1 MAQVGVREHGL
12 ATLATRPTEWQ
23 APSTFRMNLI
33 NPKDDQVV
41 PQFADIRD
49 TSRRFVLLLGA
60 LGVLALVGLL
70 GARPAYRWFKSQRAL
85 AMVAQGEAA
94 ALTNDWV
101 QVGRVVQT
109 TLRLAPEEIRVLRLA
124 ARYSSHEN
132 LPAGLNYWQMV
143 QAKEPLSLD
152 DQYEYANVAVNLGR
166 TDVSA
171 QLLQSLVATNQI
183 DPKVLRLV
191 VIHSQA
197 VGSMNEAINAA
208 RRWVSEAPGNE
219 EAENALANLLFGRPN
234 PAERREGRGLL
245 WGLALGKSRFSTN
258 AVEKLAA
265 SPELSQGEN
274 LVLLRQIENRPE
286 QLVTSYVLRIKL
298 NPSQE
303 ADLVNGMVKAVLEDG
318 SVPQLAAAASWLADN
333 KHGSRV
339 LDVLPMKIAEKNPV
353 LMTGRLQAL
362 LENGQT
368 AEVKRFLELDT
379 SKVEAFMLHCLR
391 AYAAQKEGKPQLMA
405 GHFENALAA
414 AGGAPSRLRFVAGY
428 AERIGQPVAAISA
441 YKRLMGWPPATLES
455 AQNILRLAS
464 ALNDTRTLRE
474 STSQLSNYLPGDRG
488 VAILDAYLGALLQDT
503 SARAKEN
510 LLRLLGDKPNESDA
524 VLALALIDLRI
535 GESQAALARLEKM
548 PPSWVQATP
557 QNAAI
562 YAAVLGAN
570 EQREAA
576 RRLARGVDVS
586 KLRPEEVDLIKEFRQ

>member
-1 MAQVGVREHGL
+1 
-12 ATLATRPTEWQ
+12 
-23 APSTFRMNLI
+23 MNYI
-33 NPKDDQVV
+33 NPKDDQVA

-49 TSRRFVLLLGA
+49 TSRRFVVLLGTLA
-60 LGVLALVGLL
+60 VLALVGLL
-70 GARPAYRWFKSQRAL
+70 GARPAYRWFKGQRAR

-94 ALTNDWV
+94 ALTNDWA

-109 TLRLAPEEIRVLRLA
+109 TLRLAPEETRVLRLA

-132 LPAGLNYWQMV
+132 LPAGLNYWPMV

-152 DQYEYANVAVNLGR
+152 DQYDYASLAVSLGR

-171 QLLQSLVATNQI
+171 QLLQRLVATNQI

-208 RRWVSEAPGNE
+208 RRWVSEVPGNE
-219 EAENALANLLFGRPN
+219 EAENALAGLLFGRPS

-274 LVLLRQIENRPE
+274 LVLLKQIENRPD
-286 QLVTSYVLRIKL
+286 QLVTSYILRIKL
-298 NPSQE
+298 NPGQE
-303 ADLVNGMVKAVLEDG
+303 PELINGMVKAVLEDG

-333 KHGSRV
+333 KHVSRV
-339 LDVLPMKIAEKNPV
+339 LDVLPMKVAEKNPV

-414 AGGAPSRLRFVAGY
+414 AGGVPSRLRFVAGY
-428 AERIGQPVAAISA
+428 AERIGQPTAAISA

-474 STSQLSNYLPGDRG
+474 STGQLANYLPGDRG

-510 LLRLLGDKPNESDA
+510 LVRLLGDKPNEADA
-524 VLALALIDLRI
+524 ILALALIELRL

-548 PPSWVQATP
+548 PPGWVQLTP

-576 RRLARGVDVS
+576 RRLARGLDVS
-586 KLRPEEVDLIKEFRQ
+586 KLRPEEADLIKEFRQ

>member
-1 MAQVGVREHGL
+1 MANAG
-12 ATLATRPTEWQ
+12 WQ
-23 APSTFRMNLI
+23 PLVTFRMNYI
-33 NPKDDQVV
+33 NPKDDQVA

-49 TSRRFVLLLGA
+49 TSRRFVILLGA
-60 LGVLALVGLL
+60 LAVLALVGLL
-70 GARPAYRWFKSQRAL
+70 GARPTYRWFKNQRAL

-94 ALTNDWV
+94 AATNDWT

-109 TLRLAPEEIRVLRLA
+109 TLRLAPEELRVLRLA
-124 ARYSSHEN
+124 ARYSSRQH

-143 QAKEPLSLD
+143 QAKQPLTLD
-152 DQYEYANVAVNLGR
+152 DQFDFASLAVDLGR
-166 TDVSA
+166 TDLSA
-171 QLLQSLVATNQI
+171 HLLQQLVATNQI

-191 VIHSQA
+191 VVHSQA

-219 EAENALANLLFGRPN
+219 DAENALANLLYGRPS

-274 LVLLRQIENRPE
+274 LVLLKQIESRPD

-298 NPSQE
+298 NPNQMAE
-303 ADLVNGMVKAVLEDG
+303 LVNSMVKAVVEDG
-318 SVPQLAAAASWLADN
+318 SVAQLAAAASWLADN
-333 KHGSRV
+333 KQTARV
-339 LDVLPMKIAEKNPV
+339 LDVLPMKLAEKNPV

-362 LENGQT
+362 LELGEL

-391 AYAAQKEGKPQLMA
+391 AYSAMKEGKPQLMA

-414 AGGAPSRLRFVAGY
+414 AGGVPSRLRFVAGY
-428 AERIGQPVAAISA
+428 AERIGQPTAAISA
-441 YKRLMGWPPATLES
+441 YKRLMSWPPATLDS

-474 STSQLSNYLPGDRG
+474 STSQLSSYLPGDRG

-503 SARAKEN
+503 SARAKAN
-510 LLRLLGDKPNESDA
+510 ILRLLGDNPKESDA
-524 VLALALIDLRI
+524 TLALALIELRL
-535 GESQAALARLEKM
+535 GETQAALARLEKM
-548 PPSWVQATP
+548 PPSWVQSTP
-557 QNAAI
+557 QNAAV

-586 KLRPEEVDLIKEFRQ
+586 KLRPEEAELIKEFRQ

>member
-1 MAQVGVREHGL
+1 
-12 ATLATRPTEWQ
+12 
-23 APSTFRMNLI
+23 MNYI
-33 NPKDDQVV
+33 NPKDDQVAS
-41 PQFADIRD
+41 QFADIRD
-49 TSRRFVLLLGA
+49 TSRRFVFLLVSLA
-60 LGVLALVGLL
+60 VLALVGLL

-94 ALTNDWV
+94 ALNNDWT

-124 ARYSSHEN
+124 ARYGSREN

-152 DQYEYANVAVNLGR
+152 DQYDYASVAVNLGR
-166 TDVSA
+166 TDLSA

-219 EAENALANLLFGRPN
+219 EAEIALANLLFGRPN

-274 LVLLRQIENRPE
+274 LVLLKRIENRPD
-286 QLVTSYVLRIKL
+286 QMVTSYVLRIKL
-298 NPSQE
+298 TPDQKAE
-303 ADLVNGMVKAVLEDG
+303 LVNSMVKAVLEDG
-318 SVPQLAAAASWLADN
+318 SVPLLAAAASWLADN
-333 KHGSRV
+333 NQGPRV

-414 AGGAPSRLRFVAGY
+414 AGGVPSRLRFVAGY

-441 YKRLMGWPPATLES
+441 YKRLMAWPPATLES

-464 ALNDTRTLRE
+464 APNDTRTLRE

-503 SARAKEN
+503 SVRAKEN
-510 LLRLLGDKPNESDA
+510 LLRLLGDKPNEADA
-524 VLALALIDLRI
+524 VLALALIELRI
-535 GESQAALARLEKM
+535 GESQSALARLEKL
-548 PPSWVQATP
+548 PPSWVQVTP
-557 QNAAI
+557 QNAAV

-576 RRLARGVDVS
+576 RRLARSLDVS

>member
-1 MAQVGVREHGL
+1 M
-12 ATLATRPTEWQ
+12 EWQ
-23 APSTFRMNLI
+23 PFGTFRMNYI
-33 NPKDDQVV
+33 NPKDDQVA

-60 LGVLALVGLL
+60 LAVLALIGLL
-70 GARPAYRWFKSQRAL
+70 GARPAYRWFKNQRAL

-94 ALTNDWV
+94 AATNDWA

-143 QAKEPLSLD
+143 QSKESLSLD
-152 DQYEYANVAVNLGR
+152 DQYDYASVAVTLGR
-166 TDVSA
+166 TDLSA

-258 AVEKLAA
+258 ALENLAA

-274 LVLLRQIENRPE
+274 LVLLRQIENRPD

-298 NPSQE
+298 NPDQKAE
-303 ADLVNGMVKAVLEDG
+303 LVNSMVKAVLEDG

-333 KHGSRV
+333 NQGPRV

-441 YKRLMGWPPATLES
+441 YKRLMAWPPATLES

-503 SARAKEN
+503 SARAKEK
-510 LLRLLGDKPNESDA
+510 LLRLLGDKPNEADA
-524 VLALALIDLRI
+524 VLALALIELRI
-535 GESQAALARLEKM
+535 GESQSALARLEKL
-548 PPSWVQATP
+548 PPSWVQVTP
-557 QNAAI
+557 QNATV

-576 RRLARGVDVS
+576 RRLARSLDVS

>member
-1 MAQVGVREHGL
+1 
-12 ATLATRPTEWQ
+12 
-23 APSTFRMNLI
+23 MNYI
-33 NPKDDQVV
+33 NPKDDQVAS
-41 PQFADIRD
+41 QFADIRD
-49 TSRRFVLLLGA
+49 TTRRFVFLLVSLA
-60 LGVLALVGLL
+60 VLALVGLL

-94 ALTNDWV
+94 ALNNDWT

-124 ARYSSHEN
+124 ARYGSREN

-152 DQYEYANVAVNLGR
+152 DQYDYASVAVNLGR
-166 TDVSA
+166 TDLSA

-274 LVLLRQIENRPE
+274 LVLLKQIENRPD
-286 QLVTSYVLRIKL
+286 QMVTSYVLRIKL
-298 NPSQE
+298 TPDQKAE
-303 ADLVNGMVKAVLEDG
+303 LVNSMVKAVLEDG
-318 SVPQLAAAASWLADN
+318 SAPLLAAAASWLADN
-333 KHGSRV
+333 NQGPRV

-414 AGGAPSRLRFVAGY
+414 AGGVPSRLRFVAGY

-441 YKRLMGWPPATLES
+441 YKRLMAWPPATLES

-503 SARAKEN
+503 SVRAKEN
-510 LLRLLGDKPNESDA
+510 LLRLLGDKPNEADA
-524 VLALALIDLRI
+524 VLALALIELRT
-535 GESQAALARLEKM
+535 GESQSALARLEKL
-548 PPSWVQATP
+548 PPSWVQVTP
-557 QNAAI
+557 QNAAV

-576 RRLARGVDVS
+576 RRLARSLDVS

>member
-1 MAQVGVREHGL
+1 
-12 ATLATRPTEWQ
+12 
-23 APSTFRMNLI
+23 
-33 NPKDDQVV
+33 
-41 PQFADIRD
+41 
-49 TSRRFVLLLGA
+49 
-60 LGVLALVGLL
+60 
-70 GARPAYRWFKSQRAL
+70 
-85 AMVAQGEAA
+85 
-94 ALTNDWV
+94 
-101 QVGRVVQT
+101 
-109 TLRLAPEEIRVLRLA
+109 
-124 ARYSSHEN
+124 
-132 LPAGLNYWQMV
+132 
-143 QAKEPLSLD
+143 
-152 DQYEYANVAVNLGR
+152 
-166 TDVSA
+166 
-171 QLLQSLVATNQI
+171 
-183 DPKVLRLV
+183 
-191 VIHSQA
+191 
-197 VGSMNEAINAA
+197 
-208 RRWVSEAPGNE
+208 
-219 EAENALANLLFGRPN
+219 
-234 PAERREGRGLL
+234 
-245 WGLALGKSRFSTN
+245 
-258 AVEKLAA
+258 VEKLAA

-274 LVLLRQIENRPE
+274 LVLLKQIENRPD

-298 NPSQE
+298 NPDQKAE
-303 ADLVNGMVKAVLEDG
+303 LVNSMVKAVLEDG

-333 KHGSRV
+333 NQGPRV

-414 AGGAPSRLRFVAGY
+414 AGGVPSRLRFVAGY

-441 YKRLMGWPPATLES
+441 YKRLMAWPPATLES

-503 SARAKEN
+503 SVRAKEN
-510 LLRLLGDKPNESDA
+510 LLRLLGDKPNEADA
-524 VLALALIDLRI
+524 VLALALIELRT
-535 GESQAALARLEKM
+535 GESQSALARLEKL
-548 PPSWVQATP
+548 PPSWVQVTP
-557 QNAAI
+557 QNAAV

-576 RRLARGVDVS
+576 RRLARSLDVS

>member
-1 MAQVGVREHGL
+1 
-12 ATLATRPTEWQ
+12 
-23 APSTFRMNLI
+23 MNYI
-33 NPKDDQVV
+33 NPKDDQVA

-49 TSRRFVLLLGA
+49 TSRRFVVLLGTLA
-60 LGVLALVGLL
+60 VLALVGLL
-70 GARPAYRWFKSQRAL
+70 GARPAYRWFKGQRAL

-94 ALTNDWV
+94 ALTNDWA

-109 TLRLAPEEIRVLRLA
+109 TLRLAPEETRVLRLA

-132 LPAGLNYWQMV
+132 LPAGLNYWPMV

-152 DQYEYANVAVNLGR
+152 DQYDYASLAVSLGR

-171 QLLQSLVATNQI
+171 QLLQRLVATNQI

-208 RRWVSEAPGNE
+208 RRWVSEVPGNE
-219 EAENALANLLFGRPN
+219 EAENALAGLLFGRPS

-274 LVLLRQIENRPE
+274 LVLLKQIENRPD
-286 QLVTSYVLRIKL
+286 QLVTSYILRIKL
-298 NPSQE
+298 NPGQE
-303 ADLVNGMVKAVLEDG
+303 PELINGMVKAVLEDG

-333 KHGSRV
+333 KHVSRV
-339 LDVLPMKIAEKNPV
+339 LDVLPMKVAEKNPV

-414 AGGAPSRLRFVAGY
+414 AGGVPSRLRFVAGY
-428 AERIGQPVAAISA
+428 AERIGQPTAAISA

-474 STSQLSNYLPGDRG
+474 STGQLANYLPGDRG

-510 LLRLLGDKPNESDA
+510 LVRLLGDKPNEADA
-524 VLALALIDLRI
+524 ILALALIELRL

-548 PPSWVQATP
+548 PPGWVQLTP

-576 RRLARGVDVS
+576 RRLARGLDVS
-586 KLRPEEVDLIKEFRQ
+586 KLRPEEADLIKEFRQ